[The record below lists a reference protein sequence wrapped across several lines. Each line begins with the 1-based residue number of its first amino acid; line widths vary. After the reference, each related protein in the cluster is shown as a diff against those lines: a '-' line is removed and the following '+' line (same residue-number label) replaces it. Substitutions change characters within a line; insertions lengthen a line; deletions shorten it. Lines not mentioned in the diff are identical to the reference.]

1 MLLFFQQ
8 LNYLVEQRALAFLAT
23 RVFLYR
29 FAFSYKQTKKK
40 SVCVVLTYRS
50 HRFVL
55 RDQFGGLALLNSS
68 GFLIQGGVALGKS
81 RPYFAN
87 TEVNNSLEAIW

>member
-29 FAFSYKQTKKK
+29 FAFSYKKKRKKK
-40 SVCVVLTYRS
+40 VLLY
-50 HRFVL
+50 
-55 RDQFGGLALLNSS
+55 
-68 GFLIQGGVALGKS
+68 
-81 RPYFAN
+81 
-87 TEVNNSLEAIW
+87 

>member
-8 LNYLVEQRALAFLAT
+8 LNYLVEQCALAFLAT

-29 FAFSYKQTKKK
+29 FAFSYKKK
-40 SVCVVLTYRS
+40 VCCCINITTTTTLP

-55 RDQFGGLALLNSS
+55 CVMSSGGLALLNTS
-68 GFLIQGGVALGKS
+68 GFLIRGGAALEK
-81 RPYFAN
+81 
-87 TEVNNSLEAIW
+87 

>member
-1 MLLFFQQ
+1 MLLFFFQQ

-29 FAFSYKQTKKK
+29 FAFSYKRKKK
-40 SVCVVLTYRS
+40 KKKVCCCINKKKKKKTT

-55 RDQFGGLALLNSS
+55 CDEFW
-68 GFLIQGGVALGKS
+68 GVS
-81 RPYFAN
+81 FA
-87 TEVNNSLEAIW
+87 

>member
-29 FAFSYKQTKKK
+29 FAFLLQKNEKKK
-40 SVCVVLTYRS
+40 SVVLT
-50 HRFVL
+50 F
-55 RDQFGGLALLNSS
+55 
-68 GFLIQGGVALGKS
+68 
-81 RPYFAN
+81 
-87 TEVNNSLEAIW
+87 